1 MRDNLSGL
9 ASRTMERVALNLESG
24 AAIGSVVLVLRA
36 AAAGPDEIGT
46 AGDKILMERSERE
59 TGASSALASAAA
71 AECVIISDV
80 RACDGAMAAA
90 DDVKSCGMLEGPW
103 VLISCAP
110 VLSE

>member
-1 MRDNLSGL
+1 MEKRDDLSGL

-46 AGDKILMERSERE
+46 AGDKILVERSERD
-59 TGASSALASAAA
+59 TGASSAPASAA
-71 AECVIISDV
+71 AECVIICDV
-80 RACDGAMAAA
+80 RACDGAMAAEE
-90 DDVKSCGMLEGPW
+90 DVKSRGMLEGPW

-110 VLSE
+110 VLS